1 MNKVFLGT
9 ELKLNLNIDPIN
21 GFTMEDYDFLIDV
34 YCQSS
39 KVATITKMQA
49 IKVDKNNYLICVNT
63 ENIGTGNLKCKV
75 TAYVPDEDFPDSTR
89 TEVSVIDTG
98 ITIIKAL

>member
-39 KVATITKMQA
+39 KVATITKTQA

-98 ITIIKAL
+98 ITIVKAL